1 MEYQAPPEVI
11 ELNKNESED
20 VFFKDHKLISSN
32 PKNIINEDTSDG
44 WQPYGAN
51 RNRNSYKTFGAGT
64 FIRGRWNPKPFGDCN
79 AWRGCFKRLEGV
91 NFFGTYT
98 KEILRKGVW
107 SFDYDITG
115 MVGSQSTNQNYL
127 YEEIEYSSG
136 TFAVFGLIPT
146 LRISKLGNKIPI
158 GLGLGIGPSYS
169 LGSRVVEK
177 PYDFSK
183 LLSQINAEVNIPISK
198 ESDTSIVLGL
208 SHVCTFLGI
217 LENEDGKRFGHQWY
231 TVGIRRR
238 L

>member
-1 MEYQAPPEVI
+1 MEYQFPPAVI
-11 ELNKNESED
+11 ESYKHESEGEY
-20 VFFKDHKLISSN
+20 FINHKLINSY
-32 PKNIINEDTSDG
+32 PKNITDEDSSV
-44 WQPYGAN
+44 N
-51 RNRNSYKTFGAGT
+51 RNGYTTFGVGT
-64 FIRGRWNPKPFGDCN
+64 FIRGRWNPKPLGDCN
-79 AWRGCFKRLEGV
+79 AWRACFKRLEGV
-91 NFFGTYT
+91 NIFGTYT
-98 KEILRKGVW
+98 KEIFKKGVW

-127 YEEIEYSSG
+127 YEEIEYSAG
-136 TFAVFGLIPT
+136 TFATIGLIPT

-158 GLGLGIGPSYS
+158 GIGLGIGPSYS

-177 PYDFSK
+177 PYEFSK

-198 ESDTSIVLGL
+198 KSDTSIVLGL

-217 LENEDGKRFGHQWY
+217 LKNEEGKRFGHQWY

>member
-1 MEYQAPPEVI
+1 MEYQVPAAVI
-11 ELNKNESED
+11 ESYKHESED
-20 VFFKDHKLISSN
+20 EYFINHELITSYR
-32 PKNIINEDTSDG
+32 KNIINKDSSIK
-44 WQPYGAN
+44 
-51 RNRNSYKTFGAGT
+51 RNGYKTFGAGT

-79 AWRGCFKRLEGV
+79 AWRACFKRLEGV
-91 NFFGTYT
+91 NVFGTYT
-98 KEILRKGVW
+98 KEIFKKGVW

-127 YEEIEYSSG
+127 YEEIDYSAG
-136 TFAVFGLIPT
+136 TFAAIGLIPT
-146 LRISKLGNKIPI
+146 LRISKLGNKIPFGI
-158 GLGLGIGPSYS
+158 GLGIGPSYS

-177 PYDFSK
+177 PYEFSK

-198 ESDTSIVLGL
+198 KSDTSIVLGL

-217 LENEDGKRFGHQWY
+217 LKNGDGKRFGHQWY

>member
-1 MEYQAPPEVI
+1 MEYQAPPEII
-11 ELNKNESED
+11 ESFKKESED
-20 VFFKDHKLISSN
+20 KFFKDHKLISSN
-32 PKNIINEDTSDG
+32 PKNMINEDTSV
-44 WQPYGAN
+44 
-51 RNRNSYKTFGAGT
+51 NRNSYKTFGVGT

-79 AWRGCFKRLEGV
+79 AWRGCYKRLEGV
-91 NFFGTYT
+91 NIFGTYT

-231 TVGIRRR
+231 TVGIRKR

>member
-1 MEYQAPPEVI
+1 MELQAPPAII
-11 ELNKNESED
+11 ESYKHESE
-20 VFFKDHKLISSN
+20 VEYFINHKLISSY
-32 PKNIINEDTSDG
+32 PKNIINEDSSV
-44 WQPYGAN
+44 N
-51 RNRNSYKTFGAGT
+51 RNGYTTFGAGT
-64 FIRGRWNPKPFGDCN
+64 FIRGRWNPEPIGDCN
-79 AWRGCFKRLEGV
+79 AWRACFKRLEGV
-91 NFFGTYT
+91 NVFGTYT
-98 KEILRKGVW
+98 KEIFKKGVW

-136 TFAVFGLIPT
+136 TFATIGLIPT

-158 GLGLGIGPSYS
+158 GIGLGIGPSYS

-177 PYDFSK
+177 PYNFSK
-183 LLSQINAEVNIPISK
+183 LLSQINAEVNLPISK
-198 ESDTSIVLGL
+198 KSDTSIVLGL

-231 TVGIRRR
+231 TVGIRRK